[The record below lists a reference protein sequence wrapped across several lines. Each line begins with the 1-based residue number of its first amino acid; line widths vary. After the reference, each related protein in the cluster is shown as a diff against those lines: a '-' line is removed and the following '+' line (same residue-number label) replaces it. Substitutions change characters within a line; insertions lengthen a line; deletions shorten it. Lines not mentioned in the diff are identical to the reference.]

1 MDRQEL
7 QDSRPRVLSRQ
18 LEVGGFRFGKEG
30 VDAVVS
36 RQVTSSMIGSD
47 ETECQCEEDE

>member
-7 QDSRPRVLSRQ
+7 QDSRSRVLSRQ
-18 LEVGGFRFGKEG
+18 LEVGRVRFGKEG

-36 RQVTSSMIGSD
+36 RQVTNAMIESD
-47 ETECQCEEDE
+47 ETK